1 MGILSIV
8 CCNVLGPVTWI
19 MSNNALTAGAHTP
32 EEANLINI
40 ARILGIIGTVLL
52 VIGCLWVV
60 LGGGLAAIGAAT
72 GGGAA
77 TAPGITPGVR

>member
-19 MSNNALTAGAHTP
+19 MSKNALASGAHTP

-40 ARILGIIGTVLL
+40 ARILGIIGTVILIL
-52 VIGCLWVV
+52 GCIWGVFM
-60 LGGGLAAIGAAT
+60 GGLGALGAF
-72 GGGAA
+72 GGAA
-77 TAPGITPGVR
+77 APVPAPAS